1 MEQKLANREI
11 QGHLFSGGITFC
23 GMRPMRSLPFRVICL
38 LGMNDGVFPRRD
50 NRVEFDLMSKGWRPG
65 DPSNGDEDR
74 YLMLETLLCARQVL
88 YLSYCGRSL
97 KDNSECQPS
106 VLVRELLD
114 FIDSYRGDDSAS
126 QQRFS
131 DSLTTLHPMQAFAAK
146 NYFPHA
152 ASYDSYWCRIA
163 NRIHQAAESAEA
175 QIWATGSIADAEDED
190 ESRNINLSELRRFL
204 QDPIKFFFNRRLKL
218 WLTSHQESED
228 EETFSLD
235 ALEKWGIKQHIA
247 NDLMLGRE
255 TSAQELLAQGRLPH
269 GYAAYA
275 GLQTIQSEIEPLLL
289 PLQDYRGTTVQTRSV
304 DCQLDDKLRLNG
316 QVGNYFAGKGLM
328 HFSSSSLKGKHL
340 LSLWLDHLAL
350 CASEQFKQS
359 DSSLLITRDTSLR
372 FEYLNAQV
380 ACDQLRDYGEI
391 YYLGLSY
398 PLPVFPQASYAWCRA
413 DDPEKALKA
422 ARKKWQSSDYSTG
435 DKDNAY
441 IKLALRRNLQEPFTG
456 DEFRVLAE
464 RLYAN
469 ALNHAIET

>member
-1 MEQKLANREI
+1 
-11 QGHLFSGGITFC
+11 
-23 GMRPMRSLPFRVICL
+23 
-38 LGMNDGVFPRRD
+38 
-50 NRVEFDLMSKGWRPG
+50 
-65 DPSNGDEDR
+65 
-74 YLMLETLLCARQVL
+74 MLETLLCARQVL

-114 FIDSYRGDDSAS
+114 FIDGYHGDNSAS

-131 DSLTTLHPMQAFAAK
+131 ISLTTWHPMQAFAAK

-163 NRIHQAAESAEA
+163 NRIHQAPESTEA
-175 QIWATGSIADAEDED
+175 QIWATGHIADNDEKN
-190 ESRNINLSELRRFL
+190 RNIDLNELRRFL
-204 QDPIKFFFNRRLKL
+204 QNPIKFFFNRRLKL

-255 TSAQELLAQGRLPH
+255 TSTQELQAQGRLPH

-289 PLQDYRGTTVQTRSV
+289 PLQDYRGTTLQTRSV
-304 DCQLDDKLRLNG
+304 DCQLDDQLRLNG

-328 HFSSSSLKGKHL
+328 LFSSSSLKGKHL

-350 CASEQFKQS
+350 CASEQLKQ
-359 DSSLLITRDTSLR
+359 DESSLLITRDTSLR
-372 FEYLNAQV
+372 FEYLDAQM
-380 ACDQLRDYGEI
+380 ACDQLMDYCEL

-398 PLPVFPQASYAWCRA
+398 PLPVFPQASYAWCRESN
-413 DDPEKALKA
+413 PEKAMSEAQKA
-422 ARKKWQSSDYSTG
+422 WRGNSYTKIPADI
-435 DKDNAY
+435 DDAY
-441 IKLALRRNLQEPFTG
+441 AKLTLRRNLQEPLTS
-456 DEFRVLAE
+456 DEFRILAE

-469 ALNHAIET
+469 ALNHAIEYE